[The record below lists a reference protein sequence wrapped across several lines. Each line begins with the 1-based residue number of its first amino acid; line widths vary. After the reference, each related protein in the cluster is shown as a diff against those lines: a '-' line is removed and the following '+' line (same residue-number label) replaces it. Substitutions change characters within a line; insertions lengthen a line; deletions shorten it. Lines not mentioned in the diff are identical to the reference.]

1 MTFAQARDAA
11 FRASLPT
18 SWEARMNAE
27 ARITKSAERYLAG
40 IVKPEHVS
48 ETVIR
53 WLSGSETL
61 KAVAT
66 SSGKP

>member
-1 MTFAQARDAA
+1 
-11 FRASLPT
+11 
-18 SWEARMNAE
+18 MNAE
-27 ARITKSAERYLAG
+27 TRITKSAERYLAG